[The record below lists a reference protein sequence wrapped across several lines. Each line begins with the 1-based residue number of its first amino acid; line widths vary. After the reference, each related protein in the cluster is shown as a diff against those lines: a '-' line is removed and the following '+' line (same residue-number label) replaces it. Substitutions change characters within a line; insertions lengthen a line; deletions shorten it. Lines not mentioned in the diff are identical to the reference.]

1 LEKVVLYSKEI
12 EFYLNDLID
21 ILYHKEYF
29 SYSENAENYV
39 FDLKEEIE
47 NRISTN
53 VHYSSP
59 TQFSNLAKNYIVVS
73 VSKRTSWYVFFDKK
87 DNRYLVTYIT
97 NKHVEEAKNL

>member
-47 NRISTN
+47 NRISTS
-53 VHYSSP
+53 VHYLSP

-87 DNRYLVTYIT
+87 DKFRMVKEWTY
-97 NKHVEEAKNL
+97 N